1 MKTLYKMSL
10 SMLLLLLGVCLTSCH
25 DTEASLMN
33 KGRDSRLIGA
43 WLLVETPGREVLSGD
58 KAIVFEGNGACYG
71 FHYKGVK
78 RVFYTEN
85 NNRLFVF
92 VYGDD
97 NHQSSLIRSFYYLL
111 SADKLYLWSSEE
123 DMLKR
128 NYNASQTYYKPA
140 DLILNS

>member
-58 KAIVFEGNGACYG
+58 KAIVFEVNGACYG
-71 FHYKGVK
+71 FHYKYSTPKTTIVSLC
-78 RVFYTEN
+78 
-85 NNRLFVF
+85 LFMATITI
-92 VYGDD
+92 
-97 NHQSSLIRSFYYLL
+97 SLV
-111 SADKLYLWSSEE
+111 
-123 DMLKR
+123 
-128 NYNASQTYYKPA
+128 
-140 DLILNS
+140 